1 MIKRIQKL
9 LVLTLVATT
18 LTACGSGR
26 TAETRMIKQVTDG
39 VEAQSNEIRLRN
51 ILIVKNEN
59 SDGVLVGTLVNWS
72 DETDAVTGI
81 TINGVA
87 VTQSE
92 PSFELRKNKPV
103 TFAGESANADAFTP
117 LTQGAGQRV
126 PIVFTFEKASP
137 LTLDALIVENLEW
150 YKDLLRYQPS
160 AVVTP

>member
-92 PSFELRKNKPV
+92 PSFGLRKNKPV
-103 TFAGESANADAFTP
+103 IFAGESANADAFTP

>member
-103 TFAGESANADAFTP
+103 IFAAESANADAFTP